1 MTTPLSEC
9 RLYGILDTGYVAP
22 SAMEAMARSLISGG
36 IDILQLRAKKSSKEE
51 IRAMAS
57 ALAPLCK
64 SEGIPFILNDHP
76 DLVAETGATGAHI
89 GQDDCSVEEA
99 RRMAGPDALIGKS
112 THSLKQAVATA
123 AEKPDYLGFGPLF
136 PTPTKPSYSPI
147 GTTEIL
153 EVHCLVNLPVFCIG
167 GIKLVNL
174 QEVIRAGAQRV
185 VLVSDLLLAANPT
198 QQSAAC
204 RAILNP

>member
-1 MTTPLSEC
+1 
-9 RLYGILDTGYVAP
+9 
-22 SAMEAMARSLISGG
+22 
-36 IDILQLRAKKSSKEE
+36 
-51 IRAMAS
+51 
-57 ALAPLCK
+57 
-64 SEGIPFILNDHP
+64 
-76 DLVAETGATGAHI
+76 
-89 GQDDCSVEEA
+89 
-99 RRMAGPDALIGKS
+99 MAGPDALIGKS

-198 QQSAAC
+198 QRSAAC